1 MLLIKLGNSI
11 AAADALKRDFFQS
24 KKNKQKIHGWG
35 MKSVEQVLKKYD
47 GSKEHYIGE
56 KEFEIFINIPVEEI
70 SEDKNIQL
78 EDRK

>member
-1 MLLIKLGNSI
+1 
-11 AAADALKRDFFQS
+11 
-24 KKNKQKIHGWG
+24 
-35 MKSVEQVLKKYD
+35 MKSVEKVLKKYD
-47 GSKEHYIGE
+47 GSTEHYIGE